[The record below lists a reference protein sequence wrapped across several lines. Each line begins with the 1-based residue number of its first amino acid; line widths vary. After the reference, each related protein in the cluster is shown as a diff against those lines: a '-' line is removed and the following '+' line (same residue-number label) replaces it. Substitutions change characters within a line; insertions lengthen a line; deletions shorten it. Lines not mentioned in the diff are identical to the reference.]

1 LSLNFA
7 KNSLI
12 QFLAKN
18 SSHIPTNAG
27 CDNNIKFN
35 ITNIKFLGIIIDN
48 TLMGKSQTEIIIWK
62 LSVACF
68 VVTALK
74 PFVIQDTLKMVYHS
88 GFHSII
94 NYGII
99 FWGNSLYSNS
109 IFKQQKRII
118 IIIMV
123 AGIRDS

>member
-1 LSLNFA
+1 MSLNFA
-7 KNSLI
+7 KTGLI

-18 SSHIPTNAG
+18 SSHIPISAG

-35 ITNIKFLGIIIDN
+35 ITNIKFLGMIGN
-48 TLMGKSQTEIIIWK
+48 TLMEKSQIEIIIWK

-68 VVTALK
+68 VVRVIK
-74 PFVIQDTLKMVYHS
+74 PFVTQDTLKMVYYS
-88 GFHSII
+88 GFHSIM

-123 AGIRDS
+123 VGMRDS